1 DIPGALRS
9 VTAAETL
16 SVPESAFAPGEPRVW
31 QLALDVQSAARRAGV
46 SPSPTASISDA
57 APQSMVRQ
65 ASDVQPAGGTQA
77 NAGSVVNSLYNASDD
92 NTKVQPAQALNGPG
106 ESESESGG
114 PGEALYRQGLD
125 A

>member
-1 DIPGALRS
+1 PNGKSAQPQPLAMPAGAQLLPQAGATGKQEALRLIAQGRAALERGDIPGALRS

-46 SPSPTASISDA
+46 SPSSSASISDD

-65 ASDVQPAGGTQA
+65 ASNVQPAGGTQ
-77 NAGSVVNSLYNASDD
+77 
-92 NTKVQPAQALNGPG
+92 
-106 ESESESGG
+106 
-114 PGEALYRQGLD
+114 
-125 A
+125 